1 MLEEKRKKIR
11 ELFLLNKEG
20 NNKKKI
26 ENLVV
31 FIIILIITIIL
42 INTIWNGDKKEK
54 EKSQSNTDKVLA
66 EKIETND
73 NNKSEEIQLEQRLE
87 SILEKIEGVGKVN
100 VLLTYSE
107 TSQMMAMYN
116 EDSTKSDTEET
127 DTRSEEIEK

>member
-1 MLEEKRKKIR
+1 MLEEKKKKIK

-31 FIIILIITIIL
+31 FIVILIITIIL
-42 INTIWNGDKKEK
+42 INTIWNGDKKEN

-73 NNKSEEIQLEQRLE
+73 NNKNEEIDLEKKLE

-107 TSQMMAMYN
+107 TSQTLAMYN

-127 DTRSEEIEK
+127 DTRTEEIEK